1 MFLDHFECFLS
12 EVLAVKV
19 SVLNHFLD
27 RTFALKLIAWGHL
40 TVELLDAFADVE
52 ANVGHRVLSQLQNHV
67 HELLVEDV
75 FL

>member
-40 TVELLDAFADVE
+40 AVELLDAFADVE
-52 ANVGHRVLSQLQNHV
+52 ANVGH
-67 HELLVEDV
+67 
-75 FL
+75 